1 MIRMRKALLS
11 LFFLCFGFV
20 TKAQQKLP
28 AFNYVP
34 QAPTTEAF
42 TRYGDI
48 PVDLSTGVTSINIPI
63 YTLSENG
70 INIPISI
77 SYHASG
83 IKVHDIASPVGLGW
97 TLNAGGI
104 ITRSTFGLQDER
116 MFIYPPGSS
125 QPLSLPLPFRNVQ
138 QFLDYNADQEDA

>member
-1 MIRMRKALLS
+1 MRKTLLS
-11 LFFLCFGFV
+11 LFFLCFVFV

-34 QAPTTEAF
+34 QTPATAAF

-48 PVDLSTGVTSINIPI
+48 PVDMSTGVTSTSIPI

-70 INIPISI
+70 INIPVSI

-83 IKVHDIASPVGLGW
+83 IKVDDVASTVGLGW
-97 TLNAGGI
+97 TLNAGGGL
-104 ITRSTFGLQDER
+104 TRTVLGLPDEQVAMGLTER
-116 MFIYPPGSS
+116 PQWKTSG
-125 QPLSLPLPFRNVQ
+125 
-138 QFLDYNADQEDA
+138 